1 MTTPNAP
8 PRTAVATRVAA
19 DGNSVTFEQ
28 MERMASAV
36 SKSGMF
42 AVKTPDEAL
51 TLMLVAQAEGIH
63 PAQAMMDY
71 DLIEHKPCL
80 KSSAMLA
87 RFVRAGGKVQ
97 WLEQSDEKVSG
108 KFTAPNGET
117 IVVTWDNDR
126 IKTAGLAGR
135 ANHQKFPLQMKRARC
150 ISEAIRAIYPM
161 TTLYTPEE
169 VRDGAV
175 EIDITP
181 VPQAE
186 AVRSAVQSAAESA
199 TALTDAERQEHFDA
213 IDNAADQT
221 ALASAFAA
229 AWKHAKEAHDTGAQ
243 TAFKMVYDARKA
255 ELTKEGQL

>member
-255 ELTKEGQL
+255 ELTKEGQV

>member
-1 MTTPNAP
+1 MTTTNAD

-28 MERMASAV
+28 MERMASAIA
-36 SKSGMF
+36 KSGLF

-51 TLMLVAQAEGIH
+51 TLMLVAHAEGIH

-80 KSSAMLA
+80 KSGAMLA

-135 ANHQKFPLQMKRARC
+135 TNHQKFPLQMKRARC

-169 VRDGAV
+169 IRDGAV
-175 EIDITP
+175 EVDITP
-181 VPQAE
+181 VQQAE
-186 AVRSAVQSAAESA
+186 AVRTAVESANA
-199 TALTDAERQEHFDA
+199 TALTDAERQEHFNA
-213 IDNAADQT
+213 IDMAADQT
-221 ALASAFAA
+221 ALAAAFAA

-243 TAFKMVYDARKA
+243 AAFKTVYDARKA